1 MDHECVKNSIGGTYS
16 RKKFLL
22 THRYYAFM
30 SVVDRVLLEIS
41 RVIEAI
47 FDEIEYRKAKAERGR
62 AEKQTIA
69 FSSSGSSQHGPHGDV
84 DNSASVDIFGHE
96 ILE

>member
-22 THRYYAFM
+22 PHSYYAFM
-30 SVVDRVLLEIS
+30 SAVDSVLLEIS

-47 FDEIEYRKAKAERGR
+47 FDGIEYRQAKVARRR
-62 AEKQTIA
+62 AAKQTIA
-69 FSSSGSSQHGPHGDV
+69 FSSSGISQHRPHGDV
-84 DNSASVDIFGHE
+84 DNSASVDISTRDS
-96 ILE
+96 

>member
-22 THRYYAFM
+22 PHSYYAFM
-30 SVVDRVLLEIS
+30 SAVDRVLLEIS

-47 FDEIEYRKAKAERGR
+47 FDGIEYRQAKVARRR
-62 AEKQTIA
+62 AAKQTIA
-69 FSSSGSSQHGPHGDV
+69 FSSSGISQHRPHVDV
-84 DNSASVDIFGHE
+84 DNSASVDISTRDV
-96 ILE
+96 

>member
-1 MDHECVKNSIGGTYS
+1 MDHECVKNSIGGTNS
-16 RKKFLL
+16 CKKFLL
-22 THRYYAFM
+22 LHRYYAFM

-47 FDEIEYRKAKAERGR
+47 FDEIEYRQAQVAR
-62 AEKQTIA
+62 ARAARQTIA
-69 FSSSGSSQHGPHGDV
+69 FSSSGISQHGPQVDV
-84 DNSASVDIFGHE
+84 DNSASVDIFRHE